1 MMSRKFCRI
10 HGNIIIFKFSVI
22 FVIQKNYGNPK
33 YIQNLVLYFFESHYI
48 ANLELLR
55 TKKFVRITLH
65 IMGGIPRWNLIRR
78 DWMQYSGGTEYKQ
91 IRISWLAVL

>member
-1 MMSRKFCRI
+1 MMSRKFWRI
-10 HGNIIIFKFSVI
+10 YGNIIILKFSVI

-55 TKKFVRITLH
+55 TK
-65 IMGGIPRWNLIRR
+65 
-78 DWMQYSGGTEYKQ
+78 
-91 IRISWLAVL
+91 

>member
-55 TKKFVRITLH
+55 TK
-65 IMGGIPRWNLIRR
+65 
-78 DWMQYSGGTEYKQ
+78 
-91 IRISWLAVL
+91 